1 MSFRFIEHT
10 ADIAVEITEDS
21 LEKLFVTS
29 ANAWLS
35 SAVEI
40 QNRQFESSKKFIFT
54 ANTLEELLIEFLSEL
69 NFQLYTR
76 KWIFISVKEIKL
88 QQTAAGYQLEV
99 EVFGQSFNE
108 NNHKLKVEIKA
119 VTYHQMV
126 IEKKENVFSTRI
138 VFDI

>member
-21 LEKLFVTS
+21 IEKLFVTS
-29 ANAWLS
+29 ANAWFS
-35 SAVEI
+35 TAVEI
-40 QNRQFESSKKFIFT
+40 LNRQLESSKKFIFI

-88 QQTAAGYQLEV
+88 QQTGTGYQLEV
-99 EVFGQSFNE
+99 EVFGQSLNAD
-108 NNHKLKVEIKA
+108 NHKLKVEIKA
-119 VTYHQMV
+119 VTYHQMK
-126 IEKKENVFSTRI
+126 IEKTDNNFFTRI

>member
-1 MSFRFIEHT
+1 MSIRFIEHT

-21 LEKLFVTS
+21 IEKLFVTS

-40 QNRQFESSKKFIFT
+40 LNRQLESSKKFIFT

-76 KWIFISVKEIKL
+76 KWVFISVKEIKL
-88 QQTAAGYQLEV
+88 QQIGAGYQLEV
-99 EVFGQSFNE
+99 EVFGQTFNE
-108 NNHKLKVEIKA
+108 DNHKLKVEIKA
-119 VTYHQMV
+119 VTYHQMK
-126 IEKKENVFSTRI
+126 IEKIDNNFYTRI

>member
-29 ANAWLS
+29 ANAWLTS
-35 SAVEI
+35 LVEI
-40 QNRQFESSKKFIFT
+40 SNPWLESSKKFIFT
-54 ANTLEELLIEFLSEL
+54 ANTLEELLVEFLSEL

-88 QQTAAGYQLEV
+88 QQSAAGYQLEV

-108 NNHKLKVEIKA
+108 NNHKLKIEIKA
-119 VTYHQMV
+119 VTYHQMK
-126 IEKKENVFSTRI
+126 IEKKNNNFFTKI

>member
-10 ADIAVEITEDS
+10 ADIAVEITEDTI
-21 LEKLFVTS
+21 EKLFITS

-40 QNRQFESSKKFIFT
+40 LNRQLESSKKFIFT

-76 KWIFISVKEIKL
+76 KWIFISMKEIKL
-88 QQTAAGYQLEV
+88 QQTGTGYQLEV

-119 VTYHQMV
+119 VTYHQMK
-126 IEKKENVFSTRI
+126 IEKKNNNFFTKI